1 MISTQSNAPRPD
13 PSTDLHGSAS
23 PRPQWRAFLSLGFR
37 PLYLLGCGWAIIAV
51 ALWVFRPG
59 WLAGVLTGL
68 AWHAHEMLWGFVA
81 TIAVG
86 FLLTA
91 GANWTG
97 INPLAGRPL
106 AALCLSWLAARLAF
120 LVPGAAA
127 FSIGVATELIFFG
140 VAAAALGRAIYRA
153 RSRRNYGLPLL
164 VAALGLTD
172 LLFLLAAR
180 SGDPAWLLVHFR
192 LGLICMA
199 VIALLIARRVIPFFA
214 MRAVNGLT
222 LPMLTRSGQAQVAA
236 GVLALPCVV
245 LGWQAG
251 VAATLAVAG
260 GLGLWQV
267 LAWQPLAV
275 RRVPL
280 LWILYLGYAG
290 LSTGLLLAALQAA
303 QAALG
308 VQVALRSSW
317 SVHLIG
323 VAGFAILILGMVTR
337 TALGHLGRALK
348 TDRLMVASFLW
359 LLLAAALRLLAL
371 LPQAHQPGVLHAAA
385 GAWML
390 AFGLYLWR
398 FVPLL
403 IRPRVDES
411 KVGSVIR
418 A

>member
-1 MISTQSNAPRPD
+1 MSTPQSD
-13 PSTDLHGSAS
+13 PSTAAHRPGGL
-23 PRPQWRAFLSLGFR
+23 RPQWRAFLSLGFR
-37 PLYLLGCGWAIIAV
+37 PLYLLGCSWAVIAV

-59 WLAGVLTGL
+59 WLAGELGGL

-106 AALCLSWLAARLAF
+106 AAICLVWLIARLAF

-127 FSIGVATELIFFG
+127 FSIGVVAELIFFG
-140 VAAAALGRAIYRA
+140 AAAVALGRAIHRA
-153 RSRRNYGLPLL
+153 RNRRNYGLPLM
-164 VAALGLTD
+164 VAALGVSD
-172 LLFLLAAR
+172 LLFLLAVQR
-180 SGDPAWLLVHFR
+180 GDPACLLVHSR
-192 LGLICMA
+192 VGLTCMA
-199 VIALLIARRVIPFFA
+199 VIALLIARRVIPFFS
-214 MRAVNGLT
+214 MRAVSGLA
-222 LPMLTRSGQAQVAA
+222 LPMLTRSGQYQVAA
-236 GVLALPCVV
+236 AVLALPCLL

-260 GLGLWQV
+260 GLAFWQLV
-267 LAWQPLAV
+267 AWQPLAV

-290 LSTGLLLAALQAA
+290 LGAGLLMAALQAA
-303 QAALG
+303 QTALG
-308 VQVALRSSW
+308 VQDVLRSSW

-323 VAGFAILILGMVTR
+323 VAGFAVLILGMVTR

-348 TDRLMVASFLW
+348 TDRLMVASFVW
-359 LLLAAALRLLAL
+359 LLVAAALRLLAL
-371 LPQAHQPGVLHAAA
+371 LPLAHQPGILHGAAA
-385 GAWML
+385 AWIL

-403 IRPRVDES
+403 IRPRADQPE
-411 KVGSVIR
+411 VGPVIR